1 MPTSSKL
8 STRTLA
14 LGALGVVYGDIGTS
28 PLYAFRTCFVGIDGM
43 TPTPANV
50 LGILSLIFWSLTIV
64 ISIMYAGI
72 ILRAD
77 NHGEGGVLAL
87 MELVLAKR
95 SWLPATA
102 TVTLG
107 LFGAALFFSDG
118 AITPAITVMSAVEG
132 LSVMSPALGTAVI
145 PLVIIILMFLFNFQK
160 RGTGAVGGFF
170 GPVMVIWFLTLAVLG
185 ISWILREPSVLMA
198 VNPVYAIA
206 FLIEHRSESLVVLAA
221 VFLTVTGGEALYADM
236 GHFGRRPIRLA
247 WYGLVLP
254 SLVLNYFGQG
264 ALALSNPGAVT
275 SPFYLLAPD
284 WALTPLVL
292 LATAAAI
299 IASQAVISG
308 VYTVAHQA
316 MQLGFLPRLTVIHS
330 SDETEGQIYAPAA
343 NWMLMWATIG
353 LVLAFGSSNALAGA
367 YGVAIIG
374 AMLVNNVFMIT
385 WLGAQKGGGIRAM
398 QIFAFFELFIELT
411 FLTANSLKIP
421 AGGWLPLAASGVIL
435 TIMLT
440 WRDGRLAGVDQ
451 LMRRQMPLRTLV
463 SLMIEPG
470 LNRVAGT
477 AVYLDSSANGV
488 PRALQRTIE
497 THKTIH
503 ERVVLLTVETGN
515 KPRSR
520 KGERVTVRELAP
532 GLYRVVAHY
541 GFMEARSVPSLLAE
555 AESEG
560 LPYRPA
566 ETIYILGQKNILV
579 TGRSDLARWRKRLY
593 ALMARN
599 ARPAAYHFGLPP
611 GRVIEIGE
619 QLEI

>member
-8 STRTLA
+8 STQTLA

-28 PLYAFRTCFVGIDGM
+28 PLYAFRTCFAGIDGM

-95 SWLPATA
+95 TWLPVTA
-102 TVTLG
+102 TMTLG

-118 AITPAITVMSAVEG
+118 AITPAITVMSAIEG
-132 LSVMSPALGTAVI
+132 LSVMSPAFSSAVI
-145 PLVIIILMFLFNFQK
+145 PLVIIILVLLFNFQK
-160 RGTGAVGGFF
+160 RGTGTVGGLF

-185 ISWILREPSVLMA
+185 ISWILRQPSVLAA
-198 VNPVYAIA
+198 VNPAYAVA
-206 FLIEHRSESLVVLAA
+206 FMIEHRGESLVVLAA

-264 ALALSNPGAVT
+264 ALALSDAGTVA
-275 SPFYLLAPD
+275 SPFYLMAPE
-284 WALTPLVL
+284 WALTSLVL

-330 SDETEGQIYAPAA
+330 SDQAEGQIYAPAA

-353 LVLAFGSSNALAGA
+353 LVFAFGSSDALAGA

-374 AMLVNNVFMIT
+374 AMLVNNIFMIA
-385 WLGAQKGGGIRAM
+385 WLGAQQERRARIM
-398 QIFAFFELFIELT
+398 LMVACLELVIELS

-421 AGGWLPLAASGVIL
+421 DGGWLPLAASGVIL

-440 WRDGRLAGVDQ
+440 WRDGRRAGFDQ
-451 LMRRQMPLRTLV
+451 LLRRQMPLRSLV
-463 SLMIEPG
+463 ALVADEG
-470 LNRVAGT
+470 LNRVPGT
-477 AVYLDSSANGV
+477 AVYLDSNPSGV

-503 ERVVLLTVETGN
+503 ERIVLLTVETGDE
-515 KPRSR
+515 PRSE
-520 KGERVTVRELAP
+520 KGHRVAVHELAS
-532 GLYRVVAHY
+532 GLYRVVARY
-541 GFMEARSVPSLLAE
+541 GFMESRSVPSLLAE
-555 AESEG
+555 AERAD

-566 ETIYILGQKNILV
+566 ETIYVLGKKNILV
-579 TGRSDLARWRKRLY
+579 TGRSGLARWRKRLY

>member
-1 MPTSSKL
+1 MSTSSKL

-28 PLYAFRTCFVGIDGM
+28 PLYAFRTCFVGLDGI
-43 TPTPANV
+43 TPTPAHV

-102 TVTLG
+102 TMTLG

-132 LSVMSPALGTAVI
+132 LSVMSPAFSGAVI
-145 PLVIIILMFLFNFQK
+145 PLVIVILVMLFNFQK
-160 RGTGAVGGFF
+160 RGTGKVGGMF
-170 GPVMVIWFLTLAVLG
+170 GPVMVIWFLTLATLG
-185 ISWILREPSVLMA
+185 ISWILRQPAVLAA
-198 VNPVYAIA
+198 VNPSYAVDFI
-206 FLIEHRSESLVVLAA
+206 IEHRGESLYVLAA

-254 SLVLNYFGQG
+254 SLLLNYFGQG
-264 ALALSNPGAVT
+264 ALALANPAAVQ
-275 SPFYLLAPD
+275 SPFYLLAPE

-330 SDETEGQIYAPAA
+330 SDEAEGQIYAPAP

-353 LVLAFGSSNALAGA
+353 LVLAFGSSDALAGA

-374 AMLVNNVFMIT
+374 AMLVNNIFVIA
-385 WLGAQKGGGIRAM
+385 WLGAQDERRARVM
-398 QIFAFFELFIELT
+398 LMMAFVELLIELT
-411 FLTANSLKIP
+411 FLAANSLKIP
-421 AGGWLPLAASGVIL
+421 EGGWLPLSASGVLL
-435 TIMLT
+435 TVMLT
-440 WRDGRLAGVDQ
+440 WRDGRNAGVDQ
-451 LMRRQMPLRTLV
+451 LLRRQMPLRALV
-463 SLMIEPG
+463 ALVTEEG
-470 LNRVAGT
+470 LNRVPGT
-477 AVYLDSSANGV
+477 AVYLDSSSGV

-497 THKTIH
+497 THKTVH
-503 ERVVLLTVETGN
+503 ERIVLLTVETGDE
-515 KPRSR
+515 PRSR

-532 GLYRVVAHY
+532 GLYRVVARY
-541 GFMEARSVPSLLAE
+541 GFMESRSVPSLLAE
-555 AESEG
+555 AEAEG

-566 ETIYILGQKNILV
+566 ETIYVLGQKNILV
-579 TGRSDLARWRKRLY
+579 TGRSGLARWRKRLY
-593 ALMARN
+593 SLMARN
-599 ARPAAYHFGLPP
+599 ARPAVYHFGLPP

>member
-1 MPTSSKL
+1 MSSKS

-28 PLYAFRTCFVGIDGM
+28 PLYAFRTCFAGIDGM
-43 TPTPANV
+43 APTPANV
-50 LGILSLIFWSLTIV
+50 LGVLSLIFWSLTIV

-95 SWLPATA
+95 CWLPAAA

-132 LSVMSPALGTAVI
+132 LSVMSPAFSSAVI
-145 PLVIIILMFLFNFQK
+145 PLVIVILVLLFNFQK
-160 RGTGAVGGFF
+160 RGTSAVGGLF
-170 GPVMVIWFLTLAVLG
+170 GPVMVIWFLSLAVLG
-185 ISWILREPSVLMA
+185 ISWIMRQPSVLAA
-198 VNPVYAIA
+198 VNPAYAIA
-206 FLIEHRSESLVVLAA
+206 FLVAHRGESLIVLAA

-236 GHFGRRPIRLA
+236 GHFGRRPIRVA

-254 SLVLNYFGQG
+254 ALLLNYFGQG
-264 ALALSNPGAVT
+264 ALALSIPQSVE
-275 SPFYLLAPD
+275 SPFYLMAPA

-308 VYTVAHQA
+308 VYTVANQA

-330 SDETEGQIYAPAA
+330 SDQTEGQIYAPAA
-343 NWMLMWATIG
+343 NWMLMFATIG
-353 LVLAFGSSNALAGA
+353 LVLAFGSSDALAGA
-367 YGVAIIG
+367 YGVAIVG
-374 AMLVNNVFMIT
+374 AMLVNNIFVIA
-385 WLGAQKGGGIRAM
+385 WLGAQQGKRARAM
-398 QIFAFFELFIELT
+398 LIVGYLELVIELS

-421 AGGWLPLAASGVIL
+421 AGGWLPLAASVAIL

-440 WRDGRLAGVDQ
+440 WRDGRLAGLDQ
-451 LMRRQMPLRTLV
+451 LLRRQMPLRSLIALV
-463 SLMIEPG
+463 TEDG
-470 LNRVAGT
+470 LNRVPGT
-477 AVYLDSSANGV
+477 AVYLDSSSSGV

-497 THKTIH
+497 TLKSIH
-503 ERVVLLTVETGN
+503 ERTVLLTVETGDE
-515 KPRSR
+515 PRSK
-520 KGERVTVRELAP
+520 KGQRVGVRELAP
-532 GLYRVVAHY
+532 GLFRVVARY
-541 GFMEARSVPSLLAE
+541 GFMESRSVPSLLAE

-560 LPYRPA
+560 LPFRPA
-566 ETIYILGQKNILV
+566 ETIYVLGQKNILV
-579 TGRSDLARWRKRLY
+579 TGRSGLARWRKRLY
-593 ALMARN
+593 SLMARN

>member
-1 MPTSSKL
+1 MSTSSQL

-28 PLYAFRTCFVGIDGM
+28 PLYAFRTCFVGIDGIA
-43 TPTPANV
+43 PTPANV

-118 AITPAITVMSAVEG
+118 AITPAITVLSAVEG
-132 LSVMSPALGTAVI
+132 LSVMSPAFSSAVI
-145 PLVIIILMFLFNFQK
+145 PLVIVILVLLFNFQK
-160 RGTGAVGGFF
+160 RGTGTVGGLF

-185 ISWILREPSVLMA
+185 ISWIMRQPSVLAAINPSYA
-198 VNPVYAIA
+198 VA
-206 FLIEHRSESLVVLAA
+206 FLVEHRGESLIVLAA

-264 ALALSNPGAVT
+264 ALALSNPEAVA
-275 SPFYLLAPD
+275 SPFYLMAPD

-330 SDETEGQIYAPAA
+330 SDQTEGQIYAPAA
-343 NWMLMWATIG
+343 NWILMWATIG
-353 LVLAFGSSNALAGA
+353 LVLAFGSSDSLAAA

-374 AMLVNNVFMIT
+374 AMLVNNIFVIA
-385 WLGAQKGGGIRAM
+385 WLGAQQGRRARLM
-398 QIFAFFELFIELT
+398 LLVAYLELVIELS
-411 FLTANSLKIP
+411 FLAANSLKIP
-421 AGGWLPLAASGVIL
+421 EGGWLPLVASSVVL

-440 WRDGRLAGVDQ
+440 WRDGRLAGLDQ
-451 LMRRQMPLRTLV
+451 LLRRQMPLRALV
-463 SLMIEPG
+463 ALVTEDG
-470 LNRVAGT
+470 LNRVPGT
-477 AVYLDSSANGV
+477 AVYLDSSASGV

-503 ERVVLLTVETGN
+503 ERIVLLTVETGDE
-515 KPRSR
+515 PRSE
-520 KGERVTVRELAP
+520 KGQRVTVRELAT
-532 GLYRVVAHY
+532 GLYRVVARY
-541 GFMEARSVPSLLAE
+541 GFMESRSVPSLLAE
-555 AESEG
+555 AESAG
-560 LPYRPA
+560 LPFRPA
-566 ETIYILGQKNILV
+566 ETIYVLGQKNILV
-579 TGRSDLARWRKRLY
+579 TGRSGLARWRKRLY
-593 ALMARN
+593 SLMARN

>member
-1 MPTSSKL
+1 M
-8 STRTLA
+8 LA

-28 PLYAFRTCFVGIDGM
+28 PLYAFRTCFIGVDGM

-95 SWLPATA
+95 SWLPASA

-118 AITPAITVMSAVEG
+118 AITPAITVLSAVEG
-132 LSVMSPALGTAVI
+132 LSVMSPAFGAAVI
-145 PLVIIILMFLFNFQK
+145 PLVIIILLLLFNFQK
-160 RGTGAVGGFF
+160 RGTGRVGGLF
-170 GPVMVIWFLTLAVLG
+170 GPVMIIWFLTLAVLG
-185 ISWILREPSVLMA
+185 VSWIIRQPSVLAAINPSYA
-198 VNPVYAIA
+198 VA
-206 FLIEHRSESLVVLAA
+206 FLVEHRGESLIVLAA

-236 GHFGRRPIRLA
+236 GHFGRRPIRVA

-254 SLVLNYFGQG
+254 ALVLNYFGQG
-264 ALALSNPGAVT
+264 ALALSNPEAVS
-275 SPFYLLAPD
+275 SPFYLMAPE

-308 VYTVAHQA
+308 VFTVTHQA
-316 MQLGFLPRLTVIHS
+316 IQLGFLPRMTVVHS
-330 SDETEGQIYAPAA
+330 SDQTVGQIYTPAA

-353 LVLAFGSSNALAGA
+353 LVLAFGSSDSLAAA

-374 AMLVNNVFMIT
+374 AMLVNNIFVIA
-385 WLGAQKGGGIRAM
+385 WLGAKQERLARIMLAM
-398 QIFAFFELFIELT
+398 AFAELVIELT
-411 FLTANSLKIP
+411 FLAANSLKIP
-421 AGGWLPLAASGVIL
+421 DGGWVPLAASGVIL
-435 TIMLT
+435 MIMLT
-440 WRDGRLAGVDQ
+440 WRDGRLAGLDQ
-451 LMRRQMPLRTLV
+451 LLRRQMPLRALV
-463 SLMIEPG
+463 SLVTDGE
-470 LNRVAGT
+470 LNRVPGT
-477 AVYLDSSANGV
+477 AVYLDSSASGV

-497 THKTIH
+497 THKTLH
-503 ERVVLLTVETGN
+503 ERIVLLTVETSDE
-515 KPRSR
+515 PRSE
-520 KGERVTVRELAP
+520 KGQRVTVRELAP
-532 GLYRVVAHY
+532 GLYRVVACY
-541 GFMEARSVPSLLAE
+541 GFMESRSVPSLLAE
-555 AESEG
+555 AEDLD

-566 ETIYILGQKNILV
+566 ETIYVLGQKNILV
-579 TGRSDLARWRKRLY
+579 TGRSELARWRKRLY

-599 ARPAAYHFGLPP
+599 ARPAAHHYGLPP

>member
-1 MPTSSKL
+1 
-8 STRTLA
+8 
-14 LGALGVVYGDIGTS
+14 VD
-28 PLYAFRTCFVGIDGM
+28 GIA
-43 TPTPANV
+43 PTPANV

-118 AITPAITVMSAVEG
+118 AITPAITVMSAIEG
-132 LSVMSPALGTAVI
+132 LSVMSPAFSSAVI
-145 PLVIIILMFLFNFQK
+145 PLVIVVLVLLFNFQK
-160 RGTGAVGGFF
+160 RGTGKVGGFF

-185 ISWILREPSVLMA
+185 ISWIVRQPSVLAA
-198 VNPVYAIA
+198 VNPAYAIA
-206 FLIEHRSESLVVLAA
+206 FLIEHRSESLIVLAA

-236 GHFGRRPIRLA
+236 GHFGRRPIRVA

-254 SLVLNYFGQG
+254 ALLLNYFGQG
-264 ALALSNPGAVT
+264 ALALSDAKSVA
-275 SPFYLLAPD
+275 SPFYLMAPD

-292 LATAAAI
+292 LATAA
-299 IASQAVISG
+299 AVISG

-343 NWMLMWATIG
+343 NWLLMWATIG
-353 LVLAFGSSNALAGA
+353 LVLAFGSSDALAGA
-367 YGVAIIG
+367 YGVAIVG
-374 AMLVNNVFMIT
+374 AMLVNNIFMIA
-385 WLGAQKGGGIRAM
+385 WLGAQKGGGIRTM
-398 QIFAFFELFIELT
+398 QMVAYFELFIELS
-411 FLTANSLKIP
+411 FLAANSLKIP

-440 WRDGRLAGVDQ
+440 WRDGRLAGLD
-451 LMRRQMPLRTLV
+451 LLLRRQMPLRTLV
-463 SLMIEPG
+463 ALATSDE
-470 LNRVAGT
+470 LNRAPGT
-477 AVYLDSSANGV
+477 TVYLDSSATGV
-488 PRALQRTIE
+488 PRALQRMIE
-497 THKTIH
+497 SHKTIH
-503 ERVVLLTVETGN
+503 ERVVLLTVETTDE
-515 KPRSR
+515 PRSE
-520 KGERVTVRELAP
+520 KGQRVTVHELAP
-532 GLYRVVAHY
+532 GLYRVVARY
-541 GFMEARSVPSLLAE
+541 GFMESRSVPSLLAE

-579 TGRSDLARWRKRLY
+579 PGRSGLARWRKRLY
-593 ALMARN
+593 AAMARN

>member
-1 MPTSSKL
+1 MSTSSQL

-28 PLYAFRTCFVGIDGM
+28 PLYAFRTCFVGVDGIA
-43 TPTPANV
+43 PTPANI

-87 MELVLAKR
+87 MELVLAKK

-132 LSVMSPALGTAVI
+132 LSVMSPAFSGAVI
-145 PLVIIILMFLFNFQK
+145 PMVIIILFLLFNFQK

-170 GPVMVIWFLTLAVLG
+170 GPVMVVWFLSLAVLG
-185 ISWILREPSVLMA
+185 IGWIVRQPSVLAAINPAYA
-198 VNPVYAIA
+198 VA
-206 FLIEHRSESLVVLAA
+206 FLFENRGDSLVVVAA
-221 VFLTVTGGEALYADM
+221 VFLAVTGGEALYADM

-264 ALALSNPGAVT
+264 ALALSDPLTVT
-275 SPFYLLAPD
+275 SPFYLLAPE
-284 WALTPLVL
+284 WVLTPLVL

-316 MQLGFLPRLTVIHS
+316 MQLGFLPRLTVVHS
-330 SDETEGQIYAPAA
+330 SDQTEGQIYAPAA
-343 NWMLMWATIG
+343 NWILMWATIG
-353 LVLAFGSSNALAGA
+353 LVLAFGSSDGLAGA
-367 YGVAIIG
+367 YGVAIVG
-374 AMLVNNVFMIT
+374 AMLVNNVFVIA
-385 WLGAQKGGGIRAM
+385 WLGAQQERRAR
-398 QIFAFFELFIELT
+398 ILLAVACFVLVIELA

-421 AGGWLPLAASGVIL
+421 AGGWLPLAASGMIL

-440 WRDGRLAGVDQ
+440 WRDGRLAGLDQ
-451 LMRRQMPLRTLV
+451 LLRRQMPLRTLIALAT
-463 SLMIEPG
+463 SDE
-470 LNRVAGT
+470 LNRAPGT
-477 AVYLDSSANGV
+477 TVYLDSSANSV
-488 PRALQRTIE
+488 PRALQRMIE
-497 THKTIH
+497 SHKTIH
-503 ERVVLLTVETGN
+503 ERVVLLTVETTDE
-515 KPRSR
+515 PRSE
-520 KGERVTVRELAP
+520 KGQRVTVRELAP
-532 GLYRVVAHY
+532 GLYRVVARY
-541 GFMEARSVPSLLAE
+541 GFMESRSVPSLLAE
-555 AESEG
+555 AEGEG

-579 TGRSDLARWRKRLY
+579 TGRSGLARWRKRLY
-593 ALMARN
+593 AAMARN

>member
-1 MPTSSKL
+1 MSTSSKL

-28 PLYAFRTCFVGIDGM
+28 PLYAFRTCFVGIDGVA
-43 TPTPANV
+43 PTPANV

-95 SWLPATA
+95 SWLPAAA

-132 LSVMSPALGTAVI
+132 LSVMSPAFSSAVI
-145 PLVIIILMFLFNFQK
+145 PLVIVILVLLFNFQK
-160 RGTGAVGGFF
+160 RGTGTVGRLF
-170 GPVMVIWFLTLAVLG
+170 GPVMIIWFLVLAVLG
-185 ISWILREPSVLMA
+185 VSWIVRQPSVLA
-198 VNPVYAIA
+198 AINPSYAIA
-206 FLIEHRSESLVVLAA
+206 FLVEHRGESLIVLAA

-264 ALALSNPGAVT
+264 ALALSNPEAVA
-275 SPFYLLAPD
+275 SPFYLMAPD

-316 MQLGFLPRLTVIHS
+316 MQLGFLPRLKVIHS
-330 SDETEGQIYAPAA
+330 SDQAEGQIYTPAA
-343 NWMLMWATIG
+343 NWILMWATIG
-353 LVLAFGSSNALAGA
+353 LVLAFGSSDSLAAA

-374 AMLVNNVFMIT
+374 AMLVNNIFVIA
-385 WLGAQKGGGIRAM
+385 WLGAQQGRGVRIMLVMACL
-398 QIFAFFELFIELT
+398 ELFIEVS
-411 FLTANSLKIP
+411 FLAANSLKIP
-421 AGGWLPLAASGVIL
+421 DGGWLPLAASGVIL

-440 WRDGRLAGVDQ
+440 WRDGRLASLDQ
-451 LMRRQMPLRTLV
+451 LLRRQMPLRALVTLV
-463 SLMIEPG
+463 TDDG
-470 LNRVAGT
+470 LNRVPGT
-477 AVYLDSSANGV
+477 AVYLDSSASGV

-503 ERVVLLTVETGN
+503 ERVVLLTVETGD
-515 KPRSR
+515 KPRSV
-520 KGERVTVRELAP
+520 KGQRVTVRELAP
-532 GLYRVVAHY
+532 GLYRVVARY
-541 GFMEARSVPSLLAE
+541 GFMESRSVPSLLAE
-555 AESEG
+555 AENSG
-560 LPYRPA
+560 LSYRPA
-566 ETIYILGQKNILV
+566 ETIYVLGQKSILV
-579 TGRSDLARWRKRLY
+579 TGRSELARWRKRLY

-599 ARPAAYHFGLPP
+599 ASPAAHHYGLPP

>member
-1 MPTSSKL
+1 MSTSSQL

-28 PLYAFRTCFVGIDGM
+28 PLYAFRTCFVGIDGIA
-43 TPTPANV
+43 PTPANV

-118 AITPAITVMSAVEG
+118 AITPAITVLSAVEG
-132 LSVMSPALGTAVI
+132 LSVMSPAFSSAVI
-145 PLVIIILMFLFNFQK
+145 PLVIVILVLLFNFQK
-160 RGTGAVGGFF
+160 RGTGTVGGLF

-185 ISWILREPSVLMA
+185 ISWIMRQPSVLAAINPSYA
-198 VNPVYAIA
+198 VA
-206 FLIEHRSESLVVLAA
+206 FLVEHRGESLIVLAA

-264 ALALSNPGAVT
+264 ALALSNPEAVA
-275 SPFYLLAPD
+275 SPFYLMAPD

-330 SDETEGQIYAPAA
+330 SDQTEGQIYAPAA
-343 NWMLMWATIG
+343 NWILMWATIG
-353 LVLAFGSSNALAGA
+353 LVLAFGSSDSLAAA

-374 AMLVNNVFMIT
+374 AMLVNNIFVIA
-385 WLGAQKGGGIRAM
+385 WLGAQQGRRARLM
-398 QIFAFFELFIELT
+398 LMVAYLELVIELS
-411 FLTANSLKIP
+411 FLAANSLKIP
-421 AGGWLPLAASGVIL
+421 DGGWLPLVASSVVL

-440 WRDGRLAGVDQ
+440 WRDGRLAGLDQ
-451 LMRRQMPLRTLV
+451 LLRRQMPLRALV
-463 SLMIEPG
+463 ALVTEDG
-470 LNRVAGT
+470 LNRVPGT
-477 AVYLDSSANGV
+477 AVYLDSSASGV

-503 ERVVLLTVETGN
+503 ERIVLLTVETGDE
-515 KPRSR
+515 PRSE
-520 KGERVTVRELAP
+520 KGQRVTVRELAT
-532 GLYRVVAHY
+532 GLYRVVARY
-541 GFMEARSVPSLLAE
+541 GFMESRSVPSLLAE
-555 AESEG
+555 AESAG
-560 LPYRPA
+560 LPFRPA
-566 ETIYILGQKNILV
+566 ETIYVLGQKNILV
-579 TGRSDLARWRKRLY
+579 TGRSGLARWRKRLY
-593 ALMARN
+593 SLMARN

>member
-1 MPTSSKL
+1 
-8 STRTLA
+8 
-14 LGALGVVYGDIGTS
+14 
-28 PLYAFRTCFVGIDGM
+28 
-43 TPTPANV
+43 
-50 LGILSLIFWSLTIV
+50 
-64 ISIMYAGI
+64 
-72 ILRAD
+72 
-77 NHGEGGVLAL
+77 

-95 SWLPATA
+95 SWLPAAA

-132 LSVMSPALGTAVI
+132 LSVMSPAFSSAVI
-145 PLVIIILMFLFNFQK
+145 PLVIVILVLLFNFQK
-160 RGTGAVGGFF
+160 RGTGTVGRLF
-170 GPVMVIWFLTLAVLG
+170 GPVMIIWFLVLAVLG
-185 ISWILREPSVLMA
+185 VSWIVRQPSVLA
-198 VNPVYAIA
+198 AINPSYAIA
-206 FLIEHRSESLVVLAA
+206 FLVEHRGESLIVLAA

-264 ALALSNPGAVT
+264 ALALSNPEAVA
-275 SPFYLLAPD
+275 SPFYLMAPD

-316 MQLGFLPRLTVIHS
+316 MQLGFLPRLKVIHS
-330 SDETEGQIYAPAA
+330 SDQAEGQIYTPAA
-343 NWMLMWATIG
+343 NWILMWATIG
-353 LVLAFGSSNALAGA
+353 LVLAFGSSDSLAAA

-374 AMLVNNVFMIT
+374 AMLVNNIFVIA
-385 WLGAQKGGGIRAM
+385 WLGAQQGRGVRIMLVMACL
-398 QIFAFFELFIELT
+398 ELFIEVS
-411 FLTANSLKIP
+411 FLAANSLKIP
-421 AGGWLPLAASGVIL
+421 DGGWLPLAASGVIL

-440 WRDGRLAGVDQ
+440 WRDGRLASLDQ
-451 LMRRQMPLRTLV
+451 LLRRQMPLRALVTLV
-463 SLMIEPG
+463 TDDG
-470 LNRVAGT
+470 LNRVPGT
-477 AVYLDSSANGV
+477 AVYLDSSASGV

-503 ERVVLLTVETGN
+503 ERVVLLTVETGD
-515 KPRSR
+515 KPRSV
-520 KGERVTVRELAP
+520 KGQRVTVRELAP
-532 GLYRVVAHY
+532 GLYRVVARY
-541 GFMEARSVPSLLAE
+541 GFMESRSVPSLLAE
-555 AESEG
+555 AENSG
-560 LPYRPA
+560 LSYRPA
-566 ETIYILGQKNILV
+566 ETIYVLGQKSILV
-579 TGRSDLARWRKRLY
+579 TGRSELARWRKRLY

-599 ARPAAYHFGLPP
+599 ASPAAHHYGLPP

>member
-1 MPTSSKL
+1 M
-8 STRTLA
+8 LA

-28 PLYAFRTCFVGIDGM
+28 PLYAFRTCFIGVDGM

-77 NHGEGGVLAL
+77 NRGEGGVLAL

-95 SWLPATA
+95 SWLPASA

-118 AITPAITVMSAVEG
+118 AITPAITVLSAVEG
-132 LSVMSPALGTAVI
+132 LSVMSPAFGAAVI
-145 PLVIIILMFLFNFQK
+145 PLVIIILLLLFNFQK
-160 RGTGAVGGFF
+160 RGTGAVGGLF
-170 GPVMVIWFLTLAVLG
+170 GPVMIIWFLTLAVLG
-185 ISWILREPSVLMA
+185 IIWIARQPTVLAAIDPSYA
-198 VNPVYAIA
+198 VA
-206 FLIEHRSESLVVLAA
+206 FIVEHRGQSLSVLAA

-254 SLVLNYFGQG
+254 ALVLNYFGQG
-264 ALALSNPGAVT
+264 ALALTNPEAVA
-275 SPFYLLAPD
+275 SPFYLMAPE

-316 MQLGFLPRLTVIHS
+316 MQLGYLPRLTVIHS
-330 SDETEGQIYAPAA
+330 SDQTEGQIYAPAA
-343 NWMLMWATIG
+343 NWILMWATIG
-353 LVLAFGSSNALAGA
+353 LVFAFGSSDSLAGA

-374 AMLVNNVFMIT
+374 AMLVNNIFVIA
-385 WLGAQKGGGIRAM
+385 WLGAKQERLARLM
-398 QIFAFFELFIELT
+398 LVVAFAELVIELS

-421 AGGWLPLAASGVIL
+421 DGGWVPLAASGVIL

-440 WRDGRLAGVDQ
+440 WRDGRLAALDQ
-451 LMRRQMPLRTLV
+451 LLRRQMPVRTLIA
-463 SLMIEPG
+463 LATGGE
-470 LNRVAGT
+470 LNRVPGT
-477 AVYLDSSANGV
+477 AVYLDSSASGV
-488 PRALQRTIE
+488 PRALQRMIE

-503 ERVVLLTVETGN
+503 EQVVLLTVETTDE
-515 KPRSR
+515 PRSE
-520 KGERVTVRELAP
+520 KGQRVTVRELAP
-532 GLYRVVAHY
+532 GLYRAVARY
-541 GFMEARSVPSLLAE
+541 GFMESRSVPSLLAE
-555 AESEG
+555 AEGSG
-560 LPYRPA
+560 LPFRPA
-566 ETIYILGQKNILV
+566 ETIYVVGQKNILV
-579 TGRSDLARWRKRLY
+579 TGRSELARWRKRLY
-593 ALMARN
+593 SLMARN
-599 ARPAAYHFGLPP
+599 ARPAAHHYGLPP

>member
-1 MPTSSKL
+1 MSTSSQL

-28 PLYAFRTCFVGIDGM
+28 PLYAFRTCFAGVDGM

-72 ILRAD
+72 VLRAD

-95 SWLPATA
+95 SWLPVTA

-132 LSVMSPALGTAVI
+132 LSVMSPAFGTAVI

-160 RGTGAVGGFF
+160 RGTGTVGGFF

-185 ISWILREPSVLMA
+185 TSWILREPSVLAA
-198 VNPVYAIA
+198 VNPAYAIA

-353 LVLAFGSSNALAGA
+353 LVLAFGSSDALAGA

-385 WLGAQKGGGIRAM
+385 WLGAQKGGGIRTM

-541 GFMEARSVPSLLAE
+541 GFMESRSVPSLLAE

-579 TGRSDLARWRKRLY
+579 TGRSGLARWRKRLY
-593 ALMARN
+593 SLMARN

>member
-1 MPTSSKL
+1 MSTSSQL

-28 PLYAFRTCFVGIDGM
+28 PLYAFRTCFAGIDGM

-95 SWLPATA
+95 SWLPVSA

-118 AITPAITVMSAVEG
+118 AITPAITVMSAIEG
-132 LSVMSPALGTAVI
+132 LSVMSPAFSSAVI
-145 PLVIIILMFLFNFQK
+145 PLVIIILVLLFNFQK
-160 RGTGAVGGFF
+160 RGTGAVGGMF

-185 ISWILREPSVLMA
+185 ISWIVRQPMVLAA
-198 VNPVYAIA
+198 VNPAYAIA

-236 GHFGRRPIRLA
+236 GHFGRRPIRVA

-254 SLVLNYFGQG
+254 ALLLNYFGQG
-264 ALALSNPGAVT
+264 ALALSDPLTVT
-275 SPFYLLAPD
+275 SPFYLMAPD

-316 MQLGFLPRLTVIHS
+316 MQLGFLPRLTVVHS

-343 NWMLMWATIG
+343 NWLLMWATIG
-353 LVLAFGSSNALAGA
+353 LVLAFGSSDALAGA
-367 YGVAIIG
+367 YGVAIVG
-374 AMLVNNVFMIT
+374 AMLVNNIFMIA
-385 WLGAQKGGGIRAM
+385 WLGAQQGGGIRTM
-398 QIFAFFELFIELT
+398 QVVAYFELVIELS
-411 FLTANSLKIP
+411 FLAANSLKIP

-440 WRDGRLAGVDQ
+440 WRDGRLAGLDQ
-451 LMRRQMPLRTLV
+451 LLRRQMPLRTLIA
-463 SLMIEPG
+463 LATGGE
-470 LNRVAGT
+470 LNRAPGT
-477 AVYLDSSANGV
+477 TVFLDSSANAV
-488 PRALQRTIE
+488 PRALQRMIE
-497 THKTIH
+497 SHKTIH
-503 ERVVLLTVETGN
+503 ERVVLLTVETTDE
-515 KPRSR
+515 PRSE
-520 KGERVTVRELAP
+520 KGQRVTVRELAP
-532 GLYRVVAHY
+532 GLYRVVARY
-541 GFMEARSVPSLLAE
+541 GFMESRSVPSLLAE
-555 AESEG
+555 AEAEG
-560 LPYRPA
+560 LAYRPA
-566 ETIYILGQKNILV
+566 ETTYILGQKNILV
-579 TGRSDLARWRKRLY
+579 TGRSGLARWRKRLY
-593 ALMARN
+593 AAMARN
-599 ARPAAYHFGLPP
+599 ARPAANHFGLPP